1 MNQGASAQLLC
12 IVTQGDQP
20 LSISWSFHGSNITSD
35 LGITTM
41 PTGPMGSLLMI
52 PSVGHKHRGTYTCK
66 ASNKAGVR
74 TESVE
79 LNVNGKLI
87 ASKGKALQM
96 KSCQL
101 CLSTNNFPTQ
111 NLPTFCLFRLDLMS
125 WMRAPSPKCHA
136 SSTRATSP
144 FPSRGPSTGPTSH
157 QT

>member
-1 MNQGASAQLLC
+1 
-12 IVTQGDQP
+12 
-20 LSISWSFHGSNITSD
+20 
-35 LGITTM
+35 M

-79 LNVNGKLI
+79 LNVNGKHI

-101 CLSTNNFPTQ
+101 
-111 NLPTFCLFRLDLMS
+111 
-125 WMRAPSPKCHA
+125 
-136 SSTRATSP
+136 
-144 FPSRGPSTGPTSH
+144 
-157 QT
+157 

>member
-1 MNQGASAQLLC
+1 MKIGSIMGSHWKLFEMDKSNQSLLDPPDLLPLNFGRDVLNQGASAQLLC

-66 ASNKAGVR
+66 ASNEAGVR

-79 LNVNGKLI
+79 LNVNGNQM
-87 ASKGKALQM
+87 GLQGRHC
-96 KSCQL
+96 K
-101 CLSTNNFPTQ
+101 
-111 NLPTFCLFRLDLMS
+111 
-125 WMRAPSPKCHA
+125 
-136 SSTRATSP
+136 
-144 FPSRGPSTGPTSH
+144 
-157 QT
+157 